1 MRGVCMVLCMI
12 HVGCKIYALYSAS
25 LVLVWCMYGAF
36 MTKIILKK
44 NNKPVHIAKLKGC
57 GLVQ

>member
-1 MRGVCMVLCMI
+1 MRGVCMVLYMI

-44 NNKPVHIAKLKGC
+44 NNKPVSVSKLEDYGF
-57 GLVQ
+57 VQ